1 VNVNVQLFAA
11 AAAGMLIVPVDEPL
25 VGPDVACAN
34 HGLIDPSGDATHVT
48 WSPSRVPDALLSVTS
63 QLARLSAPVS
73 PNETLVILARVCV
86 VCAYPDVI
94 AVRHLHVML
103 RAGTANCVSV
113 ERAVICDLVVP
124 IGVMNGDTAVLPLES
139 VRFGVANAGEA
150 TTTNPATN
158 ANTTNKPPL
167 KAPI

>member
-1 VNVNVQLFAA
+1 
-11 AAAGMLIVPVDEPL
+11 MLIVPVDEPL
-25 VGPDVACAN
+25 VGPDVTCAN

-48 WSPSRVPDALLSVTS
+48 WSPSKVPDAPPCVIS
-63 QLARLSAPVS
+63 QLARLSLPLS
-73 PNETLVILARVCV
+73 PNEMLVILARVCV
-86 VCAYPDVI
+86 VCAYPDPI
-94 AVRHLHVML
+94 AVLHLHVPPN
-103 RAGTANCVSV
+103 AGMENCVS
-113 ERAVICDLVVP
+113 AVCAVFCDLVVP
-124 IGVMNGDTAVLPLES
+124 IGVMNGDTAALPLES